1 MTTSDD
7 NKVSEDRREALRY
20 AFAIG
25 SGAALASTLAG
36 PASAQTTADNTLDR
50 IRANKVLR
58 IAVLPGELPYFNKDL
73 ATGTWSGFS
82 IEMAND
88 IAKLLDV
95 QLEYT
100 ESTYGNSILDLQS
113 NKIDLGFA
121 LNPTPQRALVV
132 DFCATVFPHPFGAML
147 KKGIEA
153 RTWADINKPEI
164 RIAVDVG
171 SANEAV
177 ARRFAPNATIKSLK
191 SRDEVMLEM
200 SSGRVDCVVNALVLG
215 LTAIAKNPNLGTYKI
230 LQSPSVAIPSS
241 MAVRREPDKRWR
253 DFLSVWVDYNR
264 GIGQMREWF
273 IKGLSLSGVKPE
285 DVPVEL
291 NICPRRSKGISEPPH
306 DRRFLPD
313 AATLSER
320 LRHDLDLVDDPAGE
334 PSVGGRVKP
343 ASLNGEAILAD
354 PVSPIGYLVAIRPD
368 LPELRALHDPVR
380 VMATPTCS
388 VLNAPGT
395 LIRLSGNMHPIHRR
409 HDNFQLF
416 GDSLTIGQ
424 QRP

>member
-1 MTTSDD
+1 MTQSDD
-7 NKVSEDRREALRY
+7 ITISEDRRDALRY
-20 AFAIG
+20 ALGIG
-25 SGAALASTLAG
+25 SGAALAVAMAT
-36 PASAQTTADNTLDR
+36 PASAQTQADNTLDR

-88 IAKLLDV
+88 LAKLLDV
-95 QLEYT
+95 KLEYV
-100 ESTYGNSILDLQS
+100 ESTYGNSILDLQA

-132 DFCATVFPHPFGAML
+132 DFTNLVFPHPFGAML
-147 KKGIEA
+147 KKGLEA
-153 RTWADINKPEI
+153 RTWADINKPEVK
-164 RIAVDVG
+164 IAVDVG

-230 LQSPSVAIPSS
+230 LASPSVTIASG
-241 MAVRREPDKRWR
+241 MAVRREQDKRWR

-273 IKGLSLSGVKPE
+273 VKGLGLAGVKPE

-291 NICPRRSKGISEPPH
+291 SI
-306 DRRFLPD
+306 
-313 AATLSER
+313 
-320 LRHDLDLVDDPAGE
+320 
-334 PSVGGRVKP
+334 
-343 ASLNGEAILAD
+343 
-354 PVSPIGYLVAIRPD
+354 
-368 LPELRALHDPVR
+368 
-380 VMATPTCS
+380 
-388 VLNAPGT
+388 
-395 LIRLSGNMHPIHRR
+395 
-409 HDNFQLF
+409 
-416 GDSLTIGQ
+416 
-424 QRP
+424 

>member
-1 MTTSDD
+1 MTISDEQ
-7 NKVSEDRREALRY
+7 KISEDRRDALRY
-20 AFAIG
+20 ALAIG
-25 SGAALASTLAG
+25 SGAALATAMTR
-36 PASAQTTADNTLDR
+36 PAAAAEADDNTLDR

-95 QLEYT
+95 KLEYT
-100 ESTYGNSILDLQS
+100 ESTYGNSILDLQA

-132 DFCATVFPHPFGAML
+132 DFTKTVFPHPFGAML
-147 KKGIEA
+147 KKGLEA
-153 RTWADINKPEI
+153 KSWADINKPEV

-177 ARRFAPNATIKSLK
+177 ARRFAPNASIKSLK

-200 SSGRVDCVVNALVLG
+200 ASGRVDCVVNALVLG

-241 MAVRREPDKRWR
+241 MGVRREADKRWR
-253 DFLSVWVDYNR
+253 DFLAVWIDYNR

-273 IKGLSLSGVKPE
+273 VKGLGLAGVKPE

-291 NICPRRSKGISEPPH
+291 SI
-306 DRRFLPD
+306 
-313 AATLSER
+313 
-320 LRHDLDLVDDPAGE
+320 
-334 PSVGGRVKP
+334 
-343 ASLNGEAILAD
+343 
-354 PVSPIGYLVAIRPD
+354 
-368 LPELRALHDPVR
+368 
-380 VMATPTCS
+380 
-388 VLNAPGT
+388 
-395 LIRLSGNMHPIHRR
+395 
-409 HDNFQLF
+409 
-416 GDSLTIGQ
+416 
-424 QRP
+424 

>member
-1 MTTSDD
+1 MTQFDD
-7 NKVSEDRREALRY
+7 STISEDRRDALRY
-20 AFAIG
+20 ALALG
-25 SGAALASTLAG
+25 SGAALTSALAS
-36 PASAQTTADNTLDR
+36 PAAAQAQADNTLDR
-50 IRANKVLR
+50 IRADKVLR

-73 ATGTWSGFS
+73 ASGTWSGMC

-95 QLEYT
+95 KLEYT
-100 ESTYGNSILDLQS
+100 ESTYGNSILDLQT

-132 DFCATVFPHPFGAML
+132 DFCGAVFHHPFGAML
-147 KKGIEA
+147 RKGLEA
-153 RTWADINKPEI
+153 KTWADINKPDV

-215 LTAIAKNPNLGTYKI
+215 LTAIAKNPNLGSYKI
-230 LQSPSVAIPSS
+230 LQTPSVAIPSS
-241 MAVRREPDKRWR
+241 MAVRRESDKRWR

-273 IKGLSLSGVKPE
+273 VKGLALSGVKPE

-291 NICPRRSKGISEPPH
+291 NI
-306 DRRFLPD
+306 
-313 AATLSER
+313 
-320 LRHDLDLVDDPAGE
+320 
-334 PSVGGRVKP
+334 
-343 ASLNGEAILAD
+343 
-354 PVSPIGYLVAIRPD
+354 
-368 LPELRALHDPVR
+368 
-380 VMATPTCS
+380 
-388 VLNAPGT
+388 
-395 LIRLSGNMHPIHRR
+395 
-409 HDNFQLF
+409 
-416 GDSLTIGQ
+416 
-424 QRP
+424 

>member
-1 MTTSDD
+1 MTQSDD
-7 NKVSEDRREALRY
+7 IAISEDRRDALRY
-20 AFAIG
+20 ALGIG
-25 SGAALASTLAG
+25 SGVALAAAMAT
-36 PASAQTTADNTLDR
+36 PASAQTADNTLDR

-88 IAKLLDV
+88 LAKLLDV
-95 QLEYT
+95 KLEYV
-100 ESTYGNSILDLQS
+100 ESTYGNSILDLQA

-132 DFCATVFPHPFGAML
+132 DFTNLVFPHPFGAML
-147 KKGIEA
+147 KKGLEA
-153 RTWADINKPEI
+153 KTWADINKPDVK
-164 RIAVDVG
+164 IAVDVG

-230 LQSPSVAIPSS
+230 LASPSVTIASGT
-241 MAVRREPDKRWR
+241 AVRREQDKRWR
-253 DFLSVWVDYNR
+253 DFLSVWIDYNR

-273 IKGLSLSGVKPE
+273 VKGLGLAGVKAE

-291 NICPRRSKGISEPPH
+291 NI
-306 DRRFLPD
+306 
-313 AATLSER
+313 
-320 LRHDLDLVDDPAGE
+320 
-334 PSVGGRVKP
+334 
-343 ASLNGEAILAD
+343 
-354 PVSPIGYLVAIRPD
+354 
-368 LPELRALHDPVR
+368 
-380 VMATPTCS
+380 
-388 VLNAPGT
+388 
-395 LIRLSGNMHPIHRR
+395 
-409 HDNFQLF
+409 
-416 GDSLTIGQ
+416 
-424 QRP
+424 

>member
-1 MTTSDD
+1 MNISDD
-7 NKVSEDRREALRY
+7 GKVSEDRREALRY

-25 SGAALASTLAG
+25 GGAALSSALAN
-36 PASAQTTADNTLDR
+36 PASAQTADNTLDR

-73 ATGTWSGFS
+73 ATGNWSGFS
-82 IEMAND
+82 IDMAND
-88 IAKLLDV
+88 IAKILDV
-95 QLEYT
+95 KLEYT

-147 KKGIEA
+147 RKGVEA
-153 RTWADINKPEI
+153 KTWADINKPEV

-177 ARRFAPNATIKSLK
+177 ARRFAPNAAIKSLK

-200 SSGRVDCVVNALVLG
+200 SSARVDCVVNALVLG

-230 LQSPSVAIPSS
+230 LQSPAVAIPSS

-273 IKGLSLSGVKPE
+273 LKGLALSGVKAE

-291 NICPRRSKGISEPPH
+291 NI
-306 DRRFLPD
+306 
-313 AATLSER
+313 
-320 LRHDLDLVDDPAGE
+320 
-334 PSVGGRVKP
+334 
-343 ASLNGEAILAD
+343 
-354 PVSPIGYLVAIRPD
+354 
-368 LPELRALHDPVR
+368 
-380 VMATPTCS
+380 
-388 VLNAPGT
+388 
-395 LIRLSGNMHPIHRR
+395 
-409 HDNFQLF
+409 
-416 GDSLTIGQ
+416 
-424 QRP
+424 

>member
-1 MTTSDD
+1 LAQEDLVTLSDQG
-7 NKVSEDRREALRY
+7 KISEDRREALRY
-20 AFAIG
+20 ALAIG
-25 SGAALASTLAG
+25 SGAALASAIAS
-36 PASAQTTADNTLDR
+36 PASAQAVADNTLDR

-95 QLEYT
+95 PLEYT

-113 NKIDLGFA
+113 NKIDVGFA

-132 DFCATVFPHPFGAML
+132 DFTIPVFNHPFGAML
-147 KKGIEA
+147 KKGLDA
-153 RTWADINKPEI
+153 RTWADLNKPEVN
-164 RIAVDVG
+164 IAVDVG
-171 SANEAV
+171 SANETV

-230 LQSPSVAIPSS
+230 PLSPAVAIPSS

-253 DFLSVWVDYNR
+253 EFLSVWVDYNR

-273 IKGLSLSGVKPE
+273 LKGLSLSGVKPE

-291 NICPRRSKGISEPPH
+291 NI
-306 DRRFLPD
+306 
-313 AATLSER
+313 
-320 LRHDLDLVDDPAGE
+320 
-334 PSVGGRVKP
+334 
-343 ASLNGEAILAD
+343 
-354 PVSPIGYLVAIRPD
+354 
-368 LPELRALHDPVR
+368 
-380 VMATPTCS
+380 
-388 VLNAPGT
+388 
-395 LIRLSGNMHPIHRR
+395 
-409 HDNFQLF
+409 
-416 GDSLTIGQ
+416 
-424 QRP
+424 

>member
-1 MTTSDD
+1 VIQSDD
-7 NKVSEDRREALRY
+7 DKISSDRREALRY
-20 AFAIG
+20 ALAIG
-25 SGAALASTLAG
+25 GGAALAAAVAS
-36 PASAQTTADNTLDR
+36 PASAQATADNTLDR
-50 IRANKVLR
+50 IRASKVLR

-73 ATGTWSGFS
+73 ATGNWSGFS

-95 QLEYT
+95 KLEYT

-132 DFCATVFPHPFGAML
+132 DFCGAVFHHPFGAML
-147 KKGIEA
+147 KKGLEA
-153 RTWADINKPEI
+153 RTWADVNKPDVN
-164 RIAVDVG
+164 IAVDVG
-171 SANEAV
+171 SANETI

-230 LQSPSVAIPSS
+230 LQTPAVAIPSS

-273 IKGLSLSGVKPE
+273 VKGLSLAGVKPE

-291 NICPRRSKGISEPPH
+291 NI
-306 DRRFLPD
+306 
-313 AATLSER
+313 
-320 LRHDLDLVDDPAGE
+320 
-334 PSVGGRVKP
+334 
-343 ASLNGEAILAD
+343 
-354 PVSPIGYLVAIRPD
+354 
-368 LPELRALHDPVR
+368 
-380 VMATPTCS
+380 
-388 VLNAPGT
+388 
-395 LIRLSGNMHPIHRR
+395 
-409 HDNFQLF
+409 
-416 GDSLTIGQ
+416 
-424 QRP
+424 

>member
-1 MTTSDD
+1 MTQSDD
-7 NKVSEDRREALRY
+7 IKISEERRDALRY
-20 AFAIG
+20 ALGIG
-25 SGAALASTLAG
+25 GGAALAAAMAT
-36 PASAQTTADNTLDR
+36 PASAQTADNTLDR

-88 IAKLLDV
+88 LAKLLDV
-95 QLEYT
+95 KLEYV
-100 ESTYGNSILDLQS
+100 ESTYGNSILDLQA

-132 DFCATVFPHPFGAML
+132 DFTNLVFPHPFGAML
-147 KKGIEA
+147 KKGLEA
-153 RTWADINKPEI
+153 KTWADINKPEVK
-164 RIAVDVG
+164 IAVDVG

-230 LQSPSVAIPSS
+230 LASPSVTIASG
-241 MAVRREPDKRWR
+241 MAVRREQDKRWR

-273 IKGLSLSGVKPE
+273 VKGLGLAGVKAE

-291 NICPRRSKGISEPPH
+291 NI
-306 DRRFLPD
+306 
-313 AATLSER
+313 
-320 LRHDLDLVDDPAGE
+320 
-334 PSVGGRVKP
+334 
-343 ASLNGEAILAD
+343 
-354 PVSPIGYLVAIRPD
+354 
-368 LPELRALHDPVR
+368 
-380 VMATPTCS
+380 
-388 VLNAPGT
+388 
-395 LIRLSGNMHPIHRR
+395 
-409 HDNFQLF
+409 
-416 GDSLTIGQ
+416 
-424 QRP
+424 

>member
-1 MTTSDD
+1 VTQSDD
-7 NKVSEDRREALRY
+7 SKISEDRRDALRY
-20 AFAIG
+20 ALGIG
-25 SGAALASTLAG
+25 GGAALAAAMAT
-36 PASAQTTADNTLDR
+36 PASAQSADNTLDR

-73 ATGTWSGFS
+73 ATSTWSGFS

-88 IAKLLDV
+88 LAKLLDV
-95 QLEYT
+95 KLEYV
-100 ESTYGNSILDLQS
+100 ESTYGNSILDLQA

-132 DFCATVFPHPFGAML
+132 DFTNLVFPHPFGAML
-147 KKGIEA
+147 KQGLEA
-153 RTWADINKPEI
+153 KTWADISKPEV

-230 LQSPSVAIPSS
+230 LATPSVTIASG

-273 IKGLSLSGVKPE
+273 VKGLGLAGVKAE

-291 NICPRRSKGISEPPH
+291 NI
-306 DRRFLPD
+306 
-313 AATLSER
+313 
-320 LRHDLDLVDDPAGE
+320 
-334 PSVGGRVKP
+334 
-343 ASLNGEAILAD
+343 
-354 PVSPIGYLVAIRPD
+354 
-368 LPELRALHDPVR
+368 
-380 VMATPTCS
+380 
-388 VLNAPGT
+388 
-395 LIRLSGNMHPIHRR
+395 
-409 HDNFQLF
+409 
-416 GDSLTIGQ
+416 
-424 QRP
+424 

>member
-1 MTTSDD
+1 MTQSDD
-7 NKVSEDRREALRY
+7 TKISEDRRDALRY
-20 AFAIG
+20 ALAIG
-25 SGAALASTLAG
+25 SGAALASAIAS
-36 PASAQTTADNTLDR
+36 PAKADAPADNTLDR
-50 IRANKVLR
+50 IRASKVLR

-73 ATGTWSGFS
+73 ASGNWSGFA

-95 QLEYT
+95 KLDYT
-100 ESTYGNSILDLQS
+100 ESTYGNSVLDLQA

-132 DFCATVFPHPFGAML
+132 DFTNTVFPHPFGAML

-153 RTWADINKPEI
+153 KTWADLNKPEVT
-164 RIAVDVG
+164 IAVDVG

-230 LQSPSVAIPSS
+230 LQSPSVAIPSA

-273 IKGLSLSGVKPE
+273 VKGLSLANVKPE

-291 NICPRRSKGISEPPH
+291 NI
-306 DRRFLPD
+306 
-313 AATLSER
+313 
-320 LRHDLDLVDDPAGE
+320 
-334 PSVGGRVKP
+334 
-343 ASLNGEAILAD
+343 
-354 PVSPIGYLVAIRPD
+354 
-368 LPELRALHDPVR
+368 
-380 VMATPTCS
+380 
-388 VLNAPGT
+388 
-395 LIRLSGNMHPIHRR
+395 
-409 HDNFQLF
+409 
-416 GDSLTIGQ
+416 
-424 QRP
+424 

>member
-1 MTTSDD
+1 MTPSDD
-7 NKVSEDRREALRY
+7 SKVSEDRREALRY
-20 AFAIG
+20 ALAIG
-25 SGAALASTLAG
+25 SGAAIASTLAS

-95 QLEYT
+95 NLEYT
-100 ESTYGNSILDLQS
+100 ESTYGNSILDLQA

-132 DFCATVFPHPFGAML
+132 DFTNLVFPHPFGAML
-147 KKGIEA
+147 KKGLEA
-153 RTWADINKPEI
+153 KTWTDINKPEV

-200 SSGRVDCVVNALVLG
+200 ASGRVDCVVNALVLG

-230 LQSPSVAIPSS
+230 LLSPSVTVASGC
-241 MAVRREPDKRWR
+241 AVRREPDKRWR
-253 DFLSVWVDYNR
+253 DFLSVWIDYNR
-264 GIGQMREWF
+264 GVGQMREWF
-273 IKGLSLSGVKPE
+273 VKGLALSGVKPE
-285 DVPVEL
+285 DIPVDL
-291 NICPRRSKGISEPPH
+291 NI
-306 DRRFLPD
+306 
-313 AATLSER
+313 
-320 LRHDLDLVDDPAGE
+320 
-334 PSVGGRVKP
+334 
-343 ASLNGEAILAD
+343 
-354 PVSPIGYLVAIRPD
+354 
-368 LPELRALHDPVR
+368 
-380 VMATPTCS
+380 
-388 VLNAPGT
+388 
-395 LIRLSGNMHPIHRR
+395 
-409 HDNFQLF
+409 
-416 GDSLTIGQ
+416 
-424 QRP
+424 

>member
-1 MTTSDD
+1 LPPVSQEACVTTSDD
-7 NKVSEDRREALRY
+7 SRISEDRREALRY
-20 AFAIG
+20 ALAIG
-25 SGAALASTLAG
+25 SGAALASALAS
-36 PASAQTTADNTLDR
+36 PAAAQSSADNTLDA
-50 IRANKVLR
+50 IRANKALR

-95 QLEYT
+95 KLEYT

-132 DFCATVFPHPFGAML
+132 DFTATVFPHPFGAML
-147 KKGIEA
+147 RGIEA
-153 RTWADINKPEI
+153 KTWADINKPEV

-171 SANEAV
+171 SANETI
-177 ARRFAPNATIKSLK
+177 ARRFAPKATIKSMK

-200 SSGRVDCVVNALVLG
+200 SAGRVDCVVNALVLG

-241 MAVRREPDKRWR
+241 MAVRREGDKRWR

-273 IKGLSLSGVKPE
+273 VKGLALSGVKPE

-291 NICPRRSKGISEPPH
+291 NI
-306 DRRFLPD
+306 
-313 AATLSER
+313 
-320 LRHDLDLVDDPAGE
+320 
-334 PSVGGRVKP
+334 
-343 ASLNGEAILAD
+343 
-354 PVSPIGYLVAIRPD
+354 
-368 LPELRALHDPVR
+368 
-380 VMATPTCS
+380 
-388 VLNAPGT
+388 
-395 LIRLSGNMHPIHRR
+395 
-409 HDNFQLF
+409 
-416 GDSLTIGQ
+416 
-424 QRP
+424 